1 MLCTAQCL
9 MGAQP
14 HLTLTRKYPA
24 HFTKDEKKKSPENSK
39 NCPSSPMVSGG
50 GGVLLAC

>member
-1 MLCTAQCL
+1 

-24 HFTKDEKKKSPENSK
+24 HFTKDEKKKVQKTQRTAPLPPWFLVVVVF
-39 NCPSSPMVSGG
+39 C
-50 GGVLLAC
+50 